1 MIQRRRIYEKALPS
15 KDAQKIYV
23 FCEGDDREKNYFDF
37 FSGLSSN
44 LEVIAITPYN
54 HRSSPNNLMMRAEEL
69 FEGEIP
75 VYTLDYDQKDIIWF
89 VVDTDEWEEQGL
101 IKRLRTFC
109 AEKNTGKNYIAWNV
123 AQSNPSFEIW
133 LYYHIYG
140 TKPNDE
146 DVSSYTSFKEY
157 VNSKISGGF
166 DSGLMPIYIED
177 AIRNSKANFTR
188 NGDSPAKYSTEA
200 YLLGNDIVKYAGKDL
215 QLKKRRLI

>member
-69 FEGEIP
+69 FEGETP

-109 AEKNTGKNYIAWNV
+109 AEKEYR
-123 AQSNPSFEIW
+123 
-133 LYYHIYG
+133 
-140 TKPNDE
+140 
-146 DVSSYTSFKEY
+146 KE
-157 VNSKISGGF
+157 
-166 DSGLMPIYIED
+166 LHRLECC
-177 AIRNSKANFTR
+177 
-188 NGDSPAKYSTEA
+188 AK
-200 YLLGNDIVKYAGKDL
+200 
-215 QLKKRRLI
+215 